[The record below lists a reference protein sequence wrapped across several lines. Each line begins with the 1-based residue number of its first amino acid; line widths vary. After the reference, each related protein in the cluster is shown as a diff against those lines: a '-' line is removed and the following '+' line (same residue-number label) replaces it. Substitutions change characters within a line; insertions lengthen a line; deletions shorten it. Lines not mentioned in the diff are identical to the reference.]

1 MQRQLQNFSYI
12 IFYEIIS
19 KKTSSFIPL
28 LEFPF
33 SSYHRSIQKR
43 KSLREKH
50 SGRIDSFESWNNRF
64 PRQLSRFVHRDVDQS
79 REREGRS
86 EVPSGGNPR
95 RFVRGWGGGLTGNA
109 VGNFRQASKSGRIE
123 WQLVLLWPE
132 YRENGEWNERVCIRV
147 KETMD
152 REETL

>member
-50 SGRIDSFESWNNRF
+50 SGRIDSFESSNNRF

-79 REREGRS
+79 REREREREKGGRKFQVA
-86 EVPSGGNPR
+86 ETLGGL
-95 RFVRGWGGGLTGNA
+95 FGGGAG
-109 VGNFRQASKSGRIE
+109 V
-123 WQLVLLWPE
+123 
-132 YRENGEWNERVCIRV
+132 
-147 KETMD
+147 
-152 REETL
+152 